1 MFQVIVIVLL
11 FLMAVVWWRHA
22 VRPKKQLIA
31 PAIKQDARSHYHC
44 VEVSPGVSACEAAQ
58 SLRAIRYLSDEAPLL
73 PVPGCN
79 AQHCACNYVHY
90 DDRREDDRRNPY
102 GIWAS
107 LPSTPA
113 NERRSRTER
122 RKSQESV
129 FRPSIAN

>member
-1 MFQVIVIVLL
+1 MFQVAVIALL
-11 FLMAVVWWRHA
+11 SLVAVVWWRYT
-22 VRPKKQLIA
+22 VRQKKRLA
-31 PAIKQDARSHYHC
+31 ESSIKQDARSHYHC
-44 VEVSPGVSACEAAQ
+44 VEVNPGVSACEAAQ
-58 SLRAIRYLSDEAPLL
+58 SLGTVRYLSDEAPRL

-113 NERRSRTER
+113 NERRSRAER
-122 RKSQESV
+122 RKLQERV